1 MLSCQG
7 GLLSWHGQNLGIALL
22 AWACAHPSPRLRPP
36 SLGESALREGQGV
49 CCQGRRGHDRRR
61 VQRPHPRRPQ
71 ARRRAAALG
80 PRRPKEPATLCTQP
94 TTNPTCP
101 RWGDGLHQAMEAKE
115 KVPIQPETE
124 VSHVSNWPVVSVRKV
139 TSPSI
144 QPEVEVPA
152 STTATYHGSIL

>member
-1 MLSCQG
+1 
-7 GLLSWHGQNLGIALL
+7 
-22 AWACAHPSPRLRPP
+22 
-36 SLGESALREGQGV
+36 
-49 CCQGRRGHDRRR
+49 
-61 VQRPHPRRPQ
+61 
-71 ARRRAAALG
+71 
-80 PRRPKEPATLCTQP
+80 
-94 TTNPTCP
+94 
-101 RWGDGLHQAMEAKE
+101 MEAKE